1 MFNDKCELLYQVNE
15 YNMFIAVPMMCG
27 VSTWKIKHGISKLQ
41 QRRNHTRD
49 MDSPKCLWITE
60 TY

>member
-1 MFNDKCELLYQVNE
+1 VYKISLTFDFHVLERKKKFSEKCDK

-41 QRRNHTRD
+41 QR
-49 MDSPKCLWITE
+49 
-60 TY
+60 